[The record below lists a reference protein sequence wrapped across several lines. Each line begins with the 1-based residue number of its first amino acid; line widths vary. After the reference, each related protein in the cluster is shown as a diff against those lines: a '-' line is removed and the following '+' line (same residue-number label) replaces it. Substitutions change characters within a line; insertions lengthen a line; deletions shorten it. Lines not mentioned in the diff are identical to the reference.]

1 MGSSQTTKTDKRSK
15 GKRETG
21 EARSERKGVACKL
34 VKGKG
39 LVEKL
44 HKPSRSLQGSG
55 GESGSKEAKRGALR
69 EGGGGKKETF
79 IILLKEILG
88 SC

>member
-1 MGSSQTTKTDKRSK
+1 M
-15 GKRETG
+15 TG
-21 EARSERKGVACKL
+21 KGVARKL

-55 GESGSKEAKRGALR
+55 GESGLKEGNRGALR
-69 EGGGGKKETF
+69 DGREGKKKTF
-79 IILLKEILG
+79 II
-88 SC
+88 

>member
-1 MGSSQTTKTDKRSK
+1 
-15 GKRETG
+15 G

-55 GESGSKEAKRGALR
+55 GESGSKEAKRGGFEGR
-69 EGGGGKKETF
+69 ERREKENFYNF
-79 IILLKEILG
+79 IEGDFRLMLI
-88 SC
+88 